1 MQTSIYNQ
9 QEPYVYLWRDRL
21 LNRYYLGYHNGSNPN
36 YVCSSKPM
44 MEEYKARPEDFT
56 RRILATGTQEEMAV
70 LERELLLK
78 RKKHLGERYY
88 NIMIPK
94 EKGFPIIKWTDDIR
108 KKMSIARK
116 GIKLSEETKRKISI
130 AKKGK
135 KGKKFSEE
143 HKRKISESTK
153 KAWTDDRRPRKHS
166 EETKRKISIAKKKRN
181 ETLGVNL

>member
-1 MQTSIYNQ
+1 
-9 QEPYVYLWRDRL
+9 
-21 LNRYYLGYHNGSNPN
+21 
-36 YVCSSKPM
+36 